1 MINQPREV
9 APPPVKPRAPLV
21 PGQIFSTTT
30 GASIDPTGA
39 RRGFDFRHY
48 WHSLVEKIW
57 VVALCVVA
65 GLFLGLG
72 YLATTPKLYQG
83 HSVLEVEMEE
93 PSLIESDRASA
104 RGARDFLSSEQAL
117 RTIEQNLDN
126 RTLMARVIHVEG
138 LANDGGRAFLG
149 KSVKANAKTTPAPSS
164 PRPGAASSST
174 ASVSN
179 ADLVAPA
186 FTPLEE
192 AMGGTLAKMVKPV
205 VRRNS
210 RLIDLYVTNYDPVIA
225 QRLAEAVAR
234 EYIRSAIER
243 RMGFSQQSLRYLLEE
258 EERLKNNL
266 RKSEHAVAEYKE
278 KTPDALQLGGGAAST
293 GAQPGAGSGAG
304 TTRGGLVEDK
314 LQELT
319 SKLTAAKSDRM
330 RLEGELKQVEQTGE
344 NVDAL
349 LAIPSI
355 GSATLVT
362 DRRRDVVQLEATVA
376 TLSQRYKEKHPKML
390 AARAALTEARA
401 ALKRAVLAQPAV
413 LKSTIE
419 QAHTTEA
426 NLTVAVREQEKAAL
440 ALNKAAIGYQELARQ
455 AETDRALYESVLR
468 QIKETNLTKDVKTTP
483 ISIVEHSPVP
493 RFPVSPSIPKSIIL
507 GLLGGLALGL
517 GFVYVV
523 DIMDRS
529 IKTVDQA
536 ETTLALPVLSA
547 VPEIRKKGAGDGQT
561 PTAASKAPA
570 ATASY
575 RLMAE
580 APEGPT
586 AEAFRNLRASLA
598 LLGPEAERKVFL
610 FTSAVPNEGKSF
622 SSANYALA
630 LAQQGYRV
638 LLIDG
643 DLRRPSLHKIFRP
656 TSEQVEDEDNSK
668 GVVDCLVGAVDLSS
682 AVRKAETGRFEI
694 EATEKETATGG
705 ELSVL
710 TGGRRAPNPAELLS
724 GPAFGRLLSEATRLY
739 DRVIVDTAPV
749 LAVSDTLLMTPLV
762 QTVCVVVYAGKT
774 PRNAVQRA
782 LGMLTGAGGRPAGV
796 ILNRMPRRRGS
807 GYYYYY
813 ATHGYGK
820 GSYGSYGGYGGGYG
834 GYGYG
839 GYGYGSYGHRRHSKN
854 GEGQDGEKT

>member
-1 MINQPREV
+1 MINQSRDV
-9 APPPVKPRAPLV
+9 APLPVKPRAPLV

-30 GASIDPTGA
+30 GASIDPTGG

-57 VVALCVVA
+57 VVALCIVA

-83 HSVLEVEMEE
+83 HTVLEVEMEE
-93 PSLIESDRASA
+93 PSLIEGDHPSAS
-104 RGARDFLSSEQAL
+104 GARSFLSSEQAL

-138 LANDGGRAFLG
+138 LANDGGRTFLG

-278 KTPDALQLGGGAAST
+278 KTPDALQLGGGAAATGTQT
-293 GAQPGAGSGAG
+293 GAGAG
-304 TTRGGLVEDK
+304 TATRGGLVEDK

-319 SKLTAAKSDRM
+319 SKLTAAKADRM
-330 RLEGELKQVEQTGE
+330 RLEGELRQVEQTGE
-344 NVDAL
+344 NVDGL
-349 LAIPSI
+349 VAIPSI
-355 GSATLVT
+355 GSATLVA
-362 DRRRDVVQLEATVA
+362 DHRKDVVQLEATVA

-523 DIMDRS
+523 DILDRS

-547 VPEIRKKGAGDGQT
+547 VPEIRKKAAGDSQT
-561 PTAASKAPA
+561 PTDSKAPA
-570 ATASY
+570 ASASY

-643 DLRRPSLHKIFRP
+643 DLRRPSLHKIFLP
-656 TSEQVEDEDNSK
+656 TSGQVADEDDSK
-668 GVVDCLVGAVDLSS
+668 GVVDCLVGAADLSS

-694 EATEKETATGG
+694 AASEKATATGG

-739 DRVIVDTAPV
+739 DRVIIDTAPV

-820 GSYGSYGGYGGGYG
+820 GSYGSYGGYSGYG

-839 GYGYGSYGHRRHSKN
+839 GYGYGSYGRHSKN
-854 GEGQDGEKT
+854 GEGKAEEKS